1 MTKPL
6 GQLSQNDKS
15 EKPEI
20 RETYWTSTEKESLKE
35 SYGTEILVENGAPAD
50 VMTKEAPTD
59 ASIVTYTVDGKE
71 HQDLTRGSRVKLFDM
86 YYDKF
91 TNVKRIDY
99 GQGTIK
105 PSLWGYVVRQHLKRK
120 SESSFKNRAKKI
132 PPNFCPVG
140 FSVTFT
146 TYYLTK

>member
-1 MTKPL
+1 MGRSFMTKPL

-15 EKPEI
+15 ENPEI

-35 SYGTEILVENGAPAD
+35 SYGTEILDENGAPAD
-50 VMTKEAPTD
+50 VMTKAAPTG
-59 ASIVTYTVDGKE
+59 ASIVTYTVDGVE

-99 GQGTIK
+99 GQGTNK
-105 PSLWGYVVRQHLKRK
+105 PSLWGYSGEATPKKKKRK
-120 SESSFKNRAKKI
+120 
-132 PPNFCPVG
+132 
-140 FSVTFT
+140 
-146 TYYLTK
+146 

>member
-6 GQLSQNDKS
+6 GQLSQTEKS
-15 EKPEI
+15 EKPEK

-35 SYGTEILVENGAPAD
+35 SYGTEILIENGKPAD
-50 VMTKEAPTD
+50 VQTKDAPTD
-59 ASIVTYTVDGKE
+59 ASIVTYTVDGIE

-91 TNVKRIDY
+91 TNVKRIEY

-105 PSLWGYVVRQHLKRK
+105 PSLWGYSSEAAPKKKKRK
-120 SESSFKNRAKKI
+120 
-132 PPNFCPVG
+132 
-140 FSVTFT
+140 
-146 TYYLTK
+146 

>member
-6 GQLSQNDKS
+6 GQLSKTEKS
-15 EKPEI
+15 EKPEKK
-20 RETYWTSTEKESLKE
+20 ETYWTSTEKESLKE
-35 SYGTEILVENGAPAD
+35 TYGTEILVENGSSSD

-59 ASIVTYTVDGKE
+59 ASIVTYTVDGIE

-91 TNVKRIDY
+91 TNVKRIEY

-105 PSLWGYVVRQHLKRK
+105 PSLWGYSSEAAPKNKKRK
-120 SESSFKNRAKKI
+120 
-132 PPNFCPVG
+132 
-140 FSVTFT
+140 
-146 TYYLTK
+146 

>member
-6 GQLSQNDKS
+6 GQLSQTEKS
-15 EKPEI
+15 EKPEK
-20 RETYWTSTEKESLKE
+20 RETYWTSAEKESLRE
-35 SYGTEILVENGAPAD
+35 SYGTEILVENGSPSD

-91 TNVKRIDY
+91 TNVKRIEY
-99 GQGTIK
+99 GQGMIK
-105 PSLWGYVVRQHLKRK
+105 PSLWGYSSEATPKKKKRK
-120 SESSFKNRAKKI
+120 
-132 PPNFCPVG
+132 
-140 FSVTFT
+140 
-146 TYYLTK
+146 

>member
-20 RETYWTSTEKESLKE
+20 RETYWTSSEKASLKE
-35 SYGTEILVENGAPAD
+35 SYGTEILVENGSASD

-59 ASIVTYTVDGKE
+59 ASIVTYTVDGIE

-91 TNVKRIDY
+91 TSVKRIEY
-99 GQGTIK
+99 GMGTIK
-105 PSLWGYVVRQHLKRK
+105 PSLWGYSGEAAPKKKKRK
-120 SESSFKNRAKKI
+120 
-132 PPNFCPVG
+132 
-140 FSVTFT
+140 
-146 TYYLTK
+146 

>member
-6 GQLSQNDKS
+6 GQLSQTEKS
-15 EKPEI
+15 DKPEK

-35 SYGTEILVENGAPAD
+35 SYGTEILVENGSSAD

-59 ASIVTYTVDGKE
+59 ASIVTYLVDGKE

-91 TNVKRIDY
+91 TNVKRIEY

-105 PSLWGYVVRQHLKRK
+105 PSLWGYSSEATPKKKKRK
-120 SESSFKNRAKKI
+120 
-132 PPNFCPVG
+132 
-140 FSVTFT
+140 
-146 TYYLTK
+146 

>member
-6 GQLSQNDKS
+6 GQLSKTEKS
-15 EKPEI
+15 EKPEKKD
-20 RETYWTSTEKESLKE
+20 TYWTSTEKESLKE
-35 SYGTEILVENGAPAD
+35 TYGTEILVENGSSSD

-59 ASIVTYTVDGKE
+59 ASIVTYTVDGIE

-105 PSLWGYVVRQHLKRK
+105 PSLWGYSSEAAPKKKKRK
-120 SESSFKNRAKKI
+120 
-132 PPNFCPVG
+132 
-140 FSVTFT
+140 
-146 TYYLTK
+146 